1 MGLKKLAQKVADYQE
16 RLEAGKACA
25 IEPRH
30 VEKVLHKLRRK
41 EAELLA
47 RIASETELDERVD
60 LDRKLRVAREHMTR
74 AEWLLAEVS
83 SRPR

>member
-1 MGLKKLAQKVADYQE
+1 MGLTKLAQKVADYQQ
-16 RLEAGKACA
+16 RLEAGKAST

-30 VEKVLHKLRRK
+30 VEKVLDKLRRK

-47 RIASETELDERVD
+47 RIASETERDERVD

-83 SRPR
+83 SRRR